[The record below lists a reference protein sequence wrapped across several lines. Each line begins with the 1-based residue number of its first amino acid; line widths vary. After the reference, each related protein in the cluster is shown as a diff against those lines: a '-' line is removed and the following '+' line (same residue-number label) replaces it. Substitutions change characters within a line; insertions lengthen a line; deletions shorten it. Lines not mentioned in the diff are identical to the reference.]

1 MAVYDLDRFSILV
14 VEDNTYIR
22 NILMR
27 LLRSMRVGT
36 VVQAASGADVVEM
49 LKVESGAVVPTK
61 HVDIILSDLVMSPL
75 NGLLLLRWVR
85 TAKESPNRFIP
96 FVMVSGAADIDYVNA
111 ARDLGV
117 TEFLA
122 KPFSV
127 QSVYKRL
134 MRVIDFPRQF
144 VLTKSYFGPD
154 RRRRRGSPPDKE
166 RRKLTDEDIKIVYSS
181 DKIAEPKDDRGVWNF
196 RLPNRLKDLAGG
208 AGAAG
213 SGELPMELLAQAEE
227 ELERA
232 SMDFTDWAVDYLKQL
247 SGLCDQAL
255 RQPAGRRRQLDEI
268 NLLAHELRGQGG
280 TFGYPLVTVIA
291 KMLFDATGAGCPEDD
306 NAIEVVKAH
315 IDALRAVIRDK
326 VAGDGGEVGNEL
338 MTSLQAAID
347 RRNKEL
353 VKK

>member
-14 VEDNTYIR
+14 VEDNAYVR

-27 LLRSMRVGT
+27 LLRSMRVGK
-36 VVQAASGADVVEM
+36 VLQAVSGAEAVEL
-49 LKVESGAVVPTK
+49 LKVEPGVPGKNT
-61 HVDIILSDLVMSPL
+61 HVDIIMSDLVMSPL
-75 NGLLLLRWVR
+75 NGLLLLRWIR
-85 TAKESPNRFIP
+85 TAKESPNRFLP
-96 FVMVSGAADIDYVNA
+96 FIMVSGAADTDYVNG

-144 VLTKSYFGPD
+144 VMTKSYFGPD
-154 RRRRRGSPPDKE
+154 RRRRGGRAPSKE
-166 RRKLTDEDIKIVYSS
+166 RRKLTDDDITIVYSA
-181 DKIAEPKDDRGVWNF
+181 DKIAEPKDEAGVWMF
-196 RLPNRLKDLAGG
+196 RLPNRLQDLAGG
-208 AGAAG
+208 VGATG
-213 SGELPMELLAQAEE
+213 PGELPLELLAQAEE

-232 SMDFTDWAVDYLKQL
+232 SMDFTDWAVDYLKEL
-247 SGLCDQAL
+247 SALCARAL
-255 RQPAGRRRQLDEI
+255 KQPAGRRRQLEEI

-280 TFGYPLVTVIA
+280 TFGYPLVTLIA

-306 NAIEVVKAH
+306 DAIEIVKAH

-338 MTSLQAAID
+338 MASLQSAIE
-347 RRNKEL
+347 RRTKERAG
-353 VKK
+353 